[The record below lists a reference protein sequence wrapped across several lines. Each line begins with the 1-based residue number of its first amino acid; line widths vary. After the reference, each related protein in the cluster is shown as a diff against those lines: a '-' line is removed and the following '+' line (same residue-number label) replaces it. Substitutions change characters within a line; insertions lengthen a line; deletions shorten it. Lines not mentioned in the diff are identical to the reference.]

1 MILVIGAL
9 HQGQGS
15 ANNRAVSPGKRDG
28 HSLMAASE
36 PSPTP
41 LTRRLFITEGT
52 TKLQFLVDTGT
63 DLCVFPRSATSGRR
77 EKSDYVLSA
86 ANSTDIH
93 TYDTVTLSLNLGL
106 RRVFTWRFVV
116 ADVSKPIIGADFLHY
131 RNLLVDLRN
140 QRLLDG
146 TTYLTVQGHV
156 AESNIPSV
164 KTVNAAF
171 RYHQLLQQFKEITRP
186 DGIPRN
192 IEHNTRHHIKTT
204 PGPPVANR
212 PRSLAPAK
220 LKAAKKE
227 FEAMLQLGIARPS
240 NMRHIQDF
248 AHILH
253 GKTVFSTIDLV
264 RAYNQIPVA
273 EEDICKTA
281 ITTPFGLFEFP
292 YKSFG
297 LRIAAQ
303 TFQRF
308 MDEVLRGLDFC
319 FPYIDDVLVASE
331 TESQHLEHLTIIFER
346 FQQYS
351 LNLNPRKCV
360 FGQPEVKFLGY
371 LISNQGTCPLPNRVK
386 DILDYEQPTTAKGL
400 RQFLGMVNYRMV
412 NYFYRRFISRASDT
426 LATVSDLLTDNIKGN
441 ILIQWTSDAIKAFQH
456 CKEQLLCLP
465 VPMPTLT
472 SEKKYGTYDR
482 ELLAIYLA
490 VKHLLH
496 MIEGRVFT
504 IYTDHKPLT
513 FAFLQKPEK
522 CSPRQFRHLD
532 FIARFSTDIQYVPGS
547 QNVVAD
553 ALSRIDAIH
562 ATLDYK
568 SLAPSQQTDEELKVP
583 LQGTDSGLHLKLL
596 QMPESDVRIY
606 CDVSTRTARP
616 FITRPFRR
624 TAFNSIHQ
632 LSHLSVNTTVK
643 LVKERYVWPSISK
656 DYRTWT
662 RSCMDC
668 QRAKVTRHVHAPLG
682 SFSPPTRRFEHVPT
696 SVV

>member
-1 MILVIGAL
+1 MEAVPDPPTAALPHLVALTQGAVQSHANPMILVGTIGAL

-131 RNLLVDLRN
+131 HYLLVDLRN

-164 KTVNAAF
+164 KTVNAAS

-186 DGIPRN
+186 DGIPGN

-212 PRSLAPAK
+212 PRRLAPAK

-240 NMRHIQDF
+240 NSPWSAPLHLVEKSTTDTWRPCGDYRGLNARTIPDRYPVRHIQDF

-308 MDEVLRGLDFC
+308 MDKVLRGLDFC

-351 LNLNPRKCV
+351 LVLNPSKCV

-400 RQFLGMVNYRMV
+400 RQFLGMVN
-412 NYFYRRFISRASDT
+412 FYRSFISRASDT

-441 ILIQWTSDAIKAFQH
+441 ILIQWTPDAIKAFQH

-465 VPMPTLT
+465 VPMP
-472 SEKKYGTYDR
+472 
-482 ELLAIYLA
+482 
-490 VKHLLH
+490 H
-496 MIEGRVFT
+496 
-504 IYTDHKPLT
+504 
-513 FAFLQKPEK
+513 
-522 CSPRQFRHLD
+522 
-532 FIARFSTDIQYVPGS
+532 
-547 QNVVAD
+547 
-553 ALSRIDAIH
+553 
-562 ATLDYK
+562 
-568 SLAPSQQTDEELKVP
+568 
-583 LQGTDSGLHLKLL
+583 
-596 QMPESDVRIY
+596 
-606 CDVSTRTARP
+606 
-616 FITRPFRR
+616 
-624 TAFNSIHQ
+624 
-632 LSHLSVNTTVK
+632 SHL
-643 LVKERYVWPSISK
+643 
-656 DYRTWT
+656 
-662 RSCMDC
+662 
-668 QRAKVTRHVHAPLG
+668 
-682 SFSPPTRRFEHVPT
+682 
-696 SVV
+696 

>member
-1 MILVIGAL
+1 MTFDFQMVQVEGKERVRRYIAAGLLVFVMILAAVQSYIGYMEYKNGTGNFDFCGEKFTKCEMARLLYEHDIPLSLINDSALPHLVALTQGAVQSHANPMILVGTIGAL

-131 RNLLVDLRN
+131 HYLLVDLRN

-164 KTVNAAF
+164 KTVNAAS

-186 DGIPRN
+186 DGVPGN

-212 PRSLAPAK
+212 PRRLAPAK
-220 LKAAKKE
+220 LKAAKK
-227 FEAMLQLGIARPS
+227 RPQCS
-240 NMRHIQDF
+240 HHPRP
-248 AHILH
+248 
-253 GKTVFSTIDLV
+253 
-264 RAYNQIPVA
+264 IPSA
-273 EEDICKTA
+273 PHSGLCSH
-281 ITTPFGLFEFP
+281 TPWQNSLFHNR
-292 YKSFG
+292 S
-297 LRIAAQ
+297 AQ

-308 MDEVLRGLDFC
+308 MDKVLRGLDFC

-351 LNLNPRKCV
+351 LVLNPSKCV

-386 DILDYEQPTTAKGL
+386 DILDYVQPTTAKGL
-400 RQFLGMVNYRMV
+400 RQFLGMVN
-412 NYFYRRFISRASDT
+412 FYRSFMSRASDT

-441 ILIQWTSDAIKAFQH
+441 ILIQWTPDAIKAFQH

-465 VPMPTLT
+465 VPMPHSHLKLSTA
-472 SEKKYGTYDR
+472 EKKYGTYDR

-490 VKHLLH
+490 VKHFLH
-496 MIEGRVFT
+496 VIEGRVFT

-513 FAFLQKPEK
+513 IAFL
-522 CSPRQFRHLD
+522 
-532 FIARFSTDIQYVPGS
+532 GG
-547 QNVVAD
+547 VVVK
-553 ALSRIDAIH
+553 ALA
-562 ATLDYK
+562 
-568 SLAPSQQTDEELKVP
+568 
-583 LQGTDSGLHLKLL
+583 
-596 QMPESDVRIY
+596 
-606 CDVSTRTARP
+606 
-616 FITRPFRR
+616 
-624 TAFNSIHQ
+624 
-632 LSHLSVNTTVK
+632 
-643 LVKERYVWPSISK
+643 W
-656 DYRTWT
+656 
-662 RSCMDC
+662 
-668 QRAKVTRHVHAPLG
+668 
-682 SFSPPTRRFEHVPT
+682 
-696 SVV
+696 

>member
-1 MILVIGAL
+1 MILVGTIGAL

-131 RNLLVDLRN
+131 HNLLVDLRN

-164 KTVNAAF
+164 KTVNAAS
-171 RYHQLLQQFKEITRP
+171 
-186 DGIPRN
+186 
-192 IEHNTRHHIKTT
+192 
-204 PGPPVANR
+204 R
-212 PRSLAPAK
+212 PRRLAPAK

-240 NMRHIQDF
+240 NSPWSAPLHLVEKSTTDTWRPCGDYRGLNARTIPDRYPVRHIQDF

-297 LRIAAQ
+297 LRNAAQ

-308 MDEVLRGLDFC
+308 MYKVLRGLDFC

-331 TESQHLEHLTIIFER
+331 TEYQHLEHLTIIFER

-351 LNLNPRKCV
+351 LVLNPSKCV

-371 LISNQGTCPLPNRVK
+371 LNSNQGTCPLPNRVK

-400 RQFLGMVNYRMV
+400 RQFLGMVN
-412 NYFYRRFISRASDT
+412 FYRRFISRASDT

-441 ILIQWTSDAIKAFQH
+441 ILIQWTPDAIKAFQH

-465 VPMPTLT
+465 VPMPHSHLKLSTA
-472 SEKKYGTYDR
+472 EKKYGTYDR

-490 VKHLLH
+490 VKHFLH

-513 FAFLQKPEK
+513 FAFL
-522 CSPRQFRHLD
+522 
-532 FIARFSTDIQYVPGS
+532 GG
-547 QNVVAD
+547 VVVK
-553 ALSRIDAIH
+553 ALA
-562 ATLDYK
+562 
-568 SLAPSQQTDEELKVP
+568 
-583 LQGTDSGLHLKLL
+583 
-596 QMPESDVRIY
+596 
-606 CDVSTRTARP
+606 
-616 FITRPFRR
+616 
-624 TAFNSIHQ
+624 
-632 LSHLSVNTTVK
+632 
-643 LVKERYVWPSISK
+643 W
-656 DYRTWT
+656 
-662 RSCMDC
+662 
-668 QRAKVTRHVHAPLG
+668 
-682 SFSPPTRRFEHVPT
+682 
-696 SVV
+696 

>member
-1 MILVIGAL
+1 MEAVPDPPTAALPHLVALTQGAVQSHANPMILVGTIGAL

-131 RNLLVDLRN
+131 HYLLVDLRN

-164 KTVNAAF
+164 KTVNAAS

-186 DGIPRN
+186 DGIPGN

-212 PRSLAPAK
+212 PRRLAPAK

-240 NMRHIQDF
+240 NSPWSAPLHLVEKSTTDTWRPCGDYRGLNARTIPDRYPVRHIQDF

-297 LRIAAQ
+297 LRNAAQ

-308 MDEVLRGLDFC
+308 MDKVLRGLDFC

-351 LNLNPRKCV
+351 LVLNPSKCV

-400 RQFLGMVNYRMV
+400 RQFLGMVN
-412 NYFYRRFISRASDT
+412 FYRSFISRASDT

-441 ILIQWTSDAIKAFQH
+441 ILIQWTPDAIKAFQH

-472 SEKKYGTYDR
+472 CKRRFRPCCRRYTPATGEQR
-482 ELLAIYLA
+482 MAAPRFLLKETINSGEEVRHIRQRTASN
-490 VKHLLH
+490 LL
-496 MIEGRVFT
+496 
-504 IYTDHKPLT
+504 
-513 FAFLQKPEK
+513 
-522 CSPRQFRHLD
+522 
-532 FIARFSTDIQYVPGS
+532 GS
-547 QNVVAD
+547 Q
-553 ALSRIDAIH
+553 ALPAHD
-562 ATLDYK
+562 
-568 SLAPSQQTDEELKVP
+568 
-583 LQGTDSGLHLKLL
+583 
-596 QMPESDVRIY
+596 
-606 CDVSTRTARP
+606 
-616 FITRPFRR
+616 
-624 TAFNSIHQ
+624 
-632 LSHLSVNTTVK
+632 
-643 LVKERYVWPSISK
+643 
-656 DYRTWT
+656 
-662 RSCMDC
+662 
-668 QRAKVTRHVHAPLG
+668 
-682 SFSPPTRRFEHVPT
+682 
-696 SVV
+696 

>member
-1 MILVIGAL
+1 MILVGTIGAL

-131 RNLLVDLRN
+131 HYLLVDLRN

-164 KTVNAAF
+164 KTVNAAS

-186 DGIPRN
+186 DGIPGN

-212 PRSLAPAK
+212 PRRLAPAK

-240 NMRHIQDF
+240 NSPWSAPLHLVEKSTTDTWRPCGDYRGLNARTIPDRYPVRHIQDF

-297 LRIAAQ
+297 LRNAAQ

-308 MDEVLRGLDFC
+308 MDKVLRGLDFC

-351 LNLNPRKCV
+351 LVLNPSKCV

-400 RQFLGMVNYRMV
+400 RQFLGMVN
-412 NYFYRRFISRASDT
+412 FYRSFISRASDT

-441 ILIQWTSDAIKAFQH
+441 ILIQWTPDAIKAFQH

-465 VPMPTLT
+465 VPMPHSHLSPRNVPHGSSGIWT
-472 SEKKYGTYDR
+472 SSPNS
-482 ELLAIYLA
+482 
-490 VKHLLH
+490 
-496 MIEGRVFT
+496 
-504 IYTDHKPLT
+504 PLT
-513 FAFLQKPEK
+513 FNTSQAAKMSSLTHSPELIPYTQLSTT
-522 CSPRQFRHLD
+522 SPWQ
-532 FIARFSTDIQYVPGS
+532 P
-547 QNVVAD
+547 
-553 ALSRIDAIH
+553 
-562 ATLDYK
+562 
-568 SLAPSQQTDEELKVP
+568 PSK
-583 LQGTDSGLHLKLL
+583 

-606 CDVSTRTARP
+606 CDVSTRTARR

-632 LSHLSVNTTVK
+632 LSHPSVNTTVK

-662 RSCMDC
+662 RSCMDF
-668 QRAKVTRHVHAPLG
+668 KVVLVG
-682 SFSPPTRRFEHVPT
+682 ESPRKTVLVGYIWNQENFPRLLISISAMYLMR
-696 SVV
+696 

>member
-1 MILVIGAL
+1 M
-9 HQGQGS
+9 
-15 ANNRAVSPGKRDG
+15 
-28 HSLMAASE
+28 
-36 PSPTP
+36 
-41 LTRRLFITEGT
+41 
-52 TKLQFLVDTGT
+52 
-63 DLCVFPRSATSGRR
+63 
-77 EKSDYVLSA
+77 
-86 ANSTDIH
+86 
-93 TYDTVTLSLNLGL
+93 
-106 RRVFTWRFVV
+106 
-116 ADVSKPIIGADFLHY
+116 
-131 RNLLVDLRN
+131 
-140 QRLLDG
+140 
-146 TTYLTVQGHV
+146 
-156 AESNIPSV
+156 
-164 KTVNAAF
+164 
-171 RYHQLLQQFKEITRP
+171 
-186 DGIPRN
+186 
-192 IEHNTRHHIKTT
+192 
-204 PGPPVANR
+204 
-212 PRSLAPAK
+212 
-220 LKAAKKE
+220 
-227 FEAMLQLGIARPS
+227 
-240 NMRHIQDF
+240 
-248 AHILH
+248 
-253 GKTVFSTIDLV
+253 
-264 RAYNQIPVA
+264 
-273 EEDICKTA
+273 
-281 ITTPFGLFEFP
+281 
-292 YKSFG
+292 
-297 LRIAAQ
+297 
-303 TFQRF
+303 
-308 MDEVLRGLDFC
+308 
-319 FPYIDDVLVASE
+319 
-331 TESQHLEHLTIIFER
+331 
-346 FQQYS
+346 
-351 LNLNPRKCV
+351 
-360 FGQPEVKFLGY
+360 FLGY

-441 ILIQWTSDAIKAFQH
+441 ILIQWTPDAIKAFQH

>member
-1 MILVIGAL
+1 
-9 HQGQGS
+9 
-15 ANNRAVSPGKRDG
+15 
-28 HSLMAASE
+28 
-36 PSPTP
+36 
-41 LTRRLFITEGT
+41 
-52 TKLQFLVDTGT
+52 
-63 DLCVFPRSATSGRR
+63 
-77 EKSDYVLSA
+77 
-86 ANSTDIH
+86 
-93 TYDTVTLSLNLGL
+93 
-106 RRVFTWRFVV
+106 
-116 ADVSKPIIGADFLHY
+116 
-131 RNLLVDLRN
+131 
-140 QRLLDG
+140 
-146 TTYLTVQGHV
+146 
-156 AESNIPSV
+156 
-164 KTVNAAF
+164 
-171 RYHQLLQQFKEITRP
+171 
-186 DGIPRN
+186 
-192 IEHNTRHHIKTT
+192 
-204 PGPPVANR
+204 
-212 PRSLAPAK
+212 
-220 LKAAKKE
+220 
-227 FEAMLQLGIARPS
+227 
-240 NMRHIQDF
+240 
-248 AHILH
+248 
-253 GKTVFSTIDLV
+253 
-264 RAYNQIPVA
+264 
-273 EEDICKTA
+273 
-281 ITTPFGLFEFP
+281 
-292 YKSFG
+292 
-297 LRIAAQ
+297 
-303 TFQRF
+303 

-331 TESQHLEHLTIIFER
+331 TESQHLDHLTIIFER

-441 ILIQWTSDAIKAFQH
+441 ILIQWTPDAIKAFQH

-472 SEKKYGTYDR
+472 CKR
-482 ELLAIYLA
+482 
-490 VKHLLH
+490 
-496 MIEGRVFT
+496 RFRPCCRR
-504 IYTDHKPLT
+504 YTPAT
-513 FAFLQKPEK
+513 
-522 CSPRQFRHLD
+522 
-532 FIARFSTDIQYVPGS
+532 GS

-596 QMPESDVRIY
+596 QMPESDVHIY